1 MKFAG
6 SCCGPP
12 GMSCSIGDVPWSC
25 AWLVGFGKV
34 GMLGARN
41 HALQMF
47 VDATAP
53 MPAGNTGKRHKTNTM
68 NNKTILKRLGS
79 FTLIVVLLSF

>member
-1 MKFAG
+1 MFYWG
-6 SCCGPP
+6 
-12 GMSCSIGDVPWSC
+12 C
-25 AWLVGFGKV
+25 ALVVRVACGFGKV

-53 MPAGNTGKRHKTNTM
+53 MPEGNTGKRHKTNTM
-68 NNKTILKRLGS
+68 NNTTILKRIGI